1 MPRIHLRFVTV
12 HHLSDLHATLQPGVI
27 DLGLGHP
34 DPALLPVDAIQQA
47 SDRAIVCYGAH
58 ALGYGYATG
67 PGPLADWLRQRISQ
81 REGRMPDADEIAIT
95 GGISHAL
102 DQLVTLC
109 TQPGDVALVES
120 PTYHLAVRILRDR
133 PLKLVAIPGGPSGPD
148 PAALSELI
156 VSLKRRGER
165 PRLLYGVPTFNNPTG
180 LCWSDEVRQAVVAL
194 AARERILI
202 VEDDAYRELAYDG
215 EAPRSLWHI
224 APAGVVARL
233 GSFSKSL
240 APGMRVGWITA
251 GRDVIARIRTCGV
264 MDSGG
269 GPNQFAAMTVTAYC
283 EDGAFE
289 PQVAR
294 FREAYR
300 SRRDAL
306 MCALATHLPAG
317 WHARTPAG
325 GFFVWLRLPPGMASE
340 ALLPVAEANGVSFV
354 PGRRFFCDGRGGDDA
369 LRLAFT
375 LYPPAQLEEAAM
387 RLAQAMRRML

>member
-1 MPRIHLRFVTV
+1 
-12 HHLSDLHATLQPGVI
+12 LHAALRPGVL

-34 DPALLPVDAIQQA
+34 DPALLPLEAIQRA
-47 SDRAIVCYGAH
+47 SASALADYGAH

-67 PGPLADWLRQRISQ
+67 PGPLVDWLQHRSAQC
-81 REGRMPDADEIAIT
+81 EGRMPDADEIAIT

-133 PLKLVAIPGGPSGPD
+133 PLKLVAIPSSPDGPD
-148 PAALSELI
+148 VAALSEL
-156 VSLKRRGER
+156 VASLKRRGER
-165 PRLLYGVPTFNNPTG
+165 PSLLYCVPTFNNPTG
-180 LCWSDEVRQAVVAL
+180 LCWRDDVRRAVVAL
-194 AARERILI
+194 AERERILI

-215 EAPRSLWHI
+215 EAPSSLWRL

-251 GRDVIARIRTCGV
+251 GRDVIARIRTCGL

-269 GPNQFAAMTVTAYC
+269 GPNQFAAMTVAAYC
-283 EDGAFE
+283 KDGAFE

-300 SRRDAL
+300 ARRDVL
-306 MCALATHLPAG
+306 MRALATHLPTG
-317 WHARTPAG
+317 WQAQTPTG
-325 GFFVWLRLPPGMASE
+325 GFFVWVRLPGGLSSE
-340 ALLPVAEANGVSFV
+340 VLLPVAEAMGVSFV
-354 PGRRFFCDGRGGDDA
+354 PGRRFFCDGHNGDDA

-375 LYPPAQLEEAAM
+375 LYPPAQLEEAAA
-387 RLAQAMRRML
+387 RLAQAMRRCG

>member
-1 MPRIHLRFVTV
+1 M
-12 HHLSDLHATLQPGVI
+12 
-27 DLGLGHP
+27 
-34 DPALLPVDAIQQA
+34 
-47 SDRAIVCYGAH
+47 CYGAH

-67 PGPLADWLRQRISQ
+67 PGPLVDWLRQRILQ
-81 REGRMPDADEIAIT
+81 REGRMPDTDEIAIT

-133 PLKLVAIPGGPSGPD
+133 PLKLIAIPGGPDGPD
-148 PAALSELI
+148 PTALSELI
-156 VSLKRRGER
+156 LSLKRRGER
-165 PRLLYGVPTFNNPTG
+165 PSLLYCVPTFNNPTG
-180 LCWSDEVRQAVVAL
+180 LCWRDDVRRAVVAL
-194 AARERILI
+194 AERERILT
-202 VEDDAYRELAYDG
+202 VEDDAYRELAYDD
-215 EAPRSLWHI
+215 EAPPSLWRT
-224 APAGVVARL
+224 APTGVVARL

-269 GPNQFAAMTVTAYC
+269 GPNQFAAMTVAAYC

-300 SRRDAL
+300 ARRDAL
-306 MCALATHLPAG
+306 MRALATHLPAG
-317 WHARTPAG
+317 WQAPTPVG
-325 GFFVWLRLPPGMASE
+325 GFFVWLCLPPGMSSE
-340 ALLPVAEANGVSFV
+340 ALLPVAEAEGVSFV
-354 PGRRFFCDGRGGDDA
+354 PGRRFFCDVRGGDDA

-375 LYPPAQLEEAAM
+375 LYPPAQLEEAAA
-387 RLAQAMRRML
+387 RLARAMRRCC

>member
-1 MPRIHLRFVTV
+1 VTA
-12 HHLSDLHATLQPGVI
+12 HHLSDLHATLQPGVL

-34 DPALLPVDAIQQA
+34 DPALLPVDAIRRASAQA
-47 SDRAIVCYGAH
+47 IARYGTH

-67 PGPLADWLRQRISQ
+67 PGPLADWLRDRIAQ

-133 PLKLVAIPGGPSGPD
+133 LLKLVAIPGGPSGPD

-156 VSLKRRGER
+156 ASLKRRGER
-165 PRLLYGVPTFNNPTG
+165 PSLLYGVPTFNNPTG
-180 LCWSDEVRQAVVAL
+180 LCWRDEVRRAVVAL

-202 VEDDAYRELAYDG
+202 VEDDAYRELVYDG
-215 EAPRSLWHI
+215 EAPPSLWCI
-224 APAGVVARL
+224 APAGIVARL

-283 EDGAFE
+283 CEDGVFDE
-289 PQVAR
+289 QVER

-300 SRRDAL
+300 TRRDAL
-306 MCALATHLPAG
+306 MRALAAHLPTG

-325 GFFVWLRLPPGMASE
+325 GFFVWLRLPPGVSSE
-340 ALLPVAEANGVSFV
+340 ALLPLAEAEGVSFL
-354 PGRRFFCDGRGGDDA
+354 PGRRFFCDGHGGDDA

-375 LYPPAQLEEAAM
+375 LYSPAQLEEAAM
-387 RLAQAMRRML
+387 RLAQAVRRML